1 MWIFMN
7 NAMLSIVAHRDRP
20 AALLVRA
27 RLRGDI
33 ERVFPEAQV
42 AETPGADY
50 RFRAVLPAGTVARV
64 LAGAVA
70 AIRYDNFKASVAEPR
85 RASAYHDV
93 WYVML
98 EEQQGQARE
107 EAWRASYHMALQG
120 HGVPEARA
128 AEWARVV
135 EYMPGASPGEQAIE
149 DVRHGAPLTLDVPQ
163 GGRHE

>member
-1 MWIFMN
+1 MWIFLN
-7 NAMLSIVAHRDRP
+7 NAMISIVAHRDRP

-33 ERVFPEAQV
+33 ERVFPEAV
-42 AETPGADY
+42 VEETPAADY

-93 WYVML
+93 WYTML
-98 EEQQGQARE
+98 EEQRGQLRE
-107 EAWRASYHMALQG
+107 EAWREEYRQAL
-120 HGVPEARA
+120 EARGVA
-128 AEWARVV
+128 PAQAGVWARQV
-135 EYMPGASPGEQAIE
+135 EYMPGAAPGEQAEE
-149 DVRHGAPLTLDVPQ
+149 DVRQ
-163 GGRHE
+163 GGPLVFEAPQWGGL